1 MKGGISPMS
10 NRILTGDNWQE
21 RIRDKMGIDA
31 AYLPNSA
38 IEQPDIIQVAEAN
51 IISMVPDYEALD
63 GDARLYLENA
73 TVLECCIL
81 LAPSMAARLP
91 TKSIGPHARYELV
104 INWDQKKAEFI
115 EERNSILNK
124 LAELKGLPS
133 PTLPTF
139 TVTYPKRGW

>member
-1 MKGGISPMS
+1 MD
-10 NRILTGDNWQE
+10 NRILNKEGWQQ
-21 RIRDKMGIDA
+21 RIRDKMGVDF
-31 AYLPNSA
+31 AYLPDSA

-63 GDARLYLENA
+63 VDARLYLENA

-91 TKSIGPHARYELV
+91 AKSIGPHARYELG
-104 INWDQKKAEFI
+104 INWDQKKAEFV
-115 EERNSILNK
+115 EERNSSLNK
-124 LAELKGLPS
+124 IAELTGLPY

>member
-1 MKGGISPMS
+1 MD
-10 NRILTGDNWQE
+10 NRILNKEGWQQ
-21 RIRDKMGIDA
+21 RIRDKMGVDF
-31 AYLPNSA
+31 AYLPDSA

-81 LAPSMAARLP
+81 LASSMAARLP
-91 TKSIGPHARYELV
+91 AKSIGPHARYELG
-104 INWDQKKAEFI
+104 IDWDQKKAEFV
-115 EERNSILNK
+115 EERNSSLNK
-124 LAELKGLPS
+124 IAELTGLPY

-139 TVTYPKRGW
+139 IVTYPKRGW